1 MLAPV
6 LVLLHVARFPNSSRA
21 MDYPLL
27 SHGCAQPFCHV

>member
-6 LVLLHVARFPNSSRA
+6 LVLLHVASFPNSSRA
-21 MDYPLL
+21 MDYLLL